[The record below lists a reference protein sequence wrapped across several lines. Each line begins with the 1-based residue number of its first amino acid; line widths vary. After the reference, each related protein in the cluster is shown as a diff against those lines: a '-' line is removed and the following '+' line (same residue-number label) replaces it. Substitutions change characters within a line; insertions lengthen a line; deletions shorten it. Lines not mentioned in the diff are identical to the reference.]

1 MARYLA
7 DTSIWA
13 WAQKSERPDIRQ
25 KLSDRYEEGEIV
37 TCVPVIL
44 EALHR
49 PETGIQYSERF
60 DQLFAP
66 LERLPL
72 GDSSVERALEVQRQ
86 LAKASDGN
94 HRRPAIDF
102 LIAAAAEAAGLEVI
116 LWCFDRDL
124 KVICEHTG
132 QPCEPEDSTGPGQ
145 HLPPAGSPSR
155 RLR

>member
-1 MARYLA
+1 MPRYLA

-13 WAQKSERPDIRQ
+13 WAQKAERPDIRE
-25 KLSDRYEEGEIV
+25 KLAGRYEAGEIV

-44 EALHR
+44 EAMHG
-49 PETGIQYSERF
+49 PQTGPLYKERF
-60 DQLFAP
+60 DELFAP

-72 GDSSVERALEVQRQ
+72 EDACTERALQVQRE
-86 LAKASDGN
+86 LAEASDGS

-102 LIAAAAEAAGLEVI
+102 LIAAVAEAAGPEVV

-132 QPCEPEDSTGPGQ
+132 QPSEPEESTGPG
-145 HLPPAGSPSR
+145 R
-155 RLR
+155 

>member
-1 MARYLA
+1 MPLYLA

-13 WAQKSERPDIRQ
+13 WAQKAERPDIRER
-25 KLSDRYEEGEIV
+25 LADRYEAGEIV

-44 EALHR
+44 EAMHR
-49 PETGIQYSERF
+49 PQTGAQYKEGF
-60 DQLFAP
+60 DELFAP

-72 GDSSVERALEVQRQ
+72 DDASAERALEVQRE
-86 LAKASDGN
+86 LAEVSDGS

-102 LIAAAAEAAGLEVI
+102 LIAAVAEAAGPEVV

-132 QPCEPEDSTGPGQ
+132 QPSEPEESTGPG
-145 HLPPAGSPSR
+145 R
-155 RLR
+155 

>member
-1 MARYLA
+1 VPRYLA

-13 WAQKSERPDIRQ
+13 WAQKAARPDIRE
-25 KLSDRYEEGEIV
+25 KLADRYERGEVV
-37 TCVPVIL
+37 TCAPVVL
-44 EALHR
+44 EAMHR
-49 PETGIQYSERF
+49 AETAAQYRERF

-72 GDSSVERALEVQRQ
+72 EDPTVERALEVQQ
-86 LAKASDGN
+86 GLAGQSDGN

-102 LIAAAAEAAGLEVI
+102 LIAAVAEAGGTDVV

-132 QPCEPEDSTGPGQ
+132 QPVEPEKSTGPG
-145 HLPPAGSPSR
+145 H
-155 RLR
+155 